1 MYFQLKST
9 TFAKSK
15 FEKLKN
21 FPSPSDINGIFLN
34 LKNNQ
39 NSRTCFIVPHNQI
52 EVIKIKS
59 QLPKL
64 IYMLSKIFKYHNV
77 EKSN

>member
-9 TFAKSK
+9 TFAK
-15 FEKLKN
+15 LKKC
-21 FPSPSDINGIFLN
+21 PSPSDINGNFLN

-39 NSRTCFIVPHNQI
+39 SSRACFIVPQNQI

-64 IYMLSKIFKYHNV
+64 IYMLSKILEHHNG
-77 EKSN
+77 EKNN